1 MKQCSQ
7 KPSTHNLNI
16 HMYSL
21 KEILGLFNL
30 PYQFSQEDLKR
41 AKLQVLKLH
50 PDKSRLPADY
60 FLFYKKAYEIVYQ
73 YYQNENKQNQKITD
87 ETTKYQPI
95 YANDHNKATTN
106 KITSV
111 ITEMSPNDFQNK
123 FNQLFEENMANKQ
136 TNKNEWFSKEE
147 PIYNVQEKVA
157 SKDMGR
163 VFDSVKQQQSSLIR
177 YRGVQEMVGN
187 TGSRLY
193 DEDDDNDETPDY
205 ISCDLFNKLKFD
217 DIRKVHKDQTVFA
230 VSEKDF
236 ANMPKYSS
244 MDQYKRER
252 GNQTLAPLEKES
264 AEQLLYAKDKQ
275 YREYI
280 LQKEHSANIR
290 SMEYAEKNKTVL
302 SSFLHLT
309 NG

>member
-7 KPSTHNLNI
+7 KPTTHNLNI
-16 HMYSL
+16 NMYSL
-21 KEILGLFNL
+21 KDILGLFNL
-30 PYQFSQEDLKR
+30 SYTFSQEDLKR
-41 AKLQVLKLH
+41 AKIQVLKLH

-73 YYQNENKQNQKITD
+73 YYQNENKQNKKISD

-95 YANDHNKATTN
+95 YSNDHNKSTTN

-111 ITEMSPNDFQNK
+111 INEMSPNDFQHK
-123 FNQLFEENMANKQ
+123 FNQLFEANMTNKPA
-136 TNKNEWFSKEE
+136 NKNEWFSKEE
-147 PIYNVQEKVA
+147 PVFSVQEKV
-157 SKDMGR
+157 STKDMGR
-163 VFDSVKQQQSSLIR
+163 VFDSLKQQQSSLIQ
-177 YRGVQEMVGN
+177 YRGVQEMIGN
-187 TGSRLY
+187 SGSRLY
-193 DEDDDNDETPDY
+193 DEEDDETNDY

-217 DIRKVHKDQTVFA
+217 DIRKVHKDQTVFS
-230 VSEKDF
+230 VSEKDY
-236 ANMPKYSS
+236 ANVPKYSS

-252 GNQTLAPLEKES
+252 GNQTLTPLEKEQ

-280 LQKEHSANIR
+280 LQKEHSSNIR
-290 SMEYAEKNKTVL
+290 TMEYAEKNKTVL
-302 SSFLHLT
+302 SSFLHLK